1 MKAQFSY
8 MKPEKGRANNGD
20 YSLPGIQLSQTGT
33 TADNTTPLVLKPDET
48 KLVDAK
54 DVKLVEVKKTSVQTM
69 LLRAG
74 AVFIG
79 RVPDYTMSS
88 FLCDSMV

>member
-1 MKAQFSY
+1 VSQSACDES
-8 MKPEKGRANNGD
+8 A
-20 YSLPGIQLSQTGT
+20 IQLYETRERK
-33 TADNTTPLVLKPDET
+33 TADNTTPVVLKPDET